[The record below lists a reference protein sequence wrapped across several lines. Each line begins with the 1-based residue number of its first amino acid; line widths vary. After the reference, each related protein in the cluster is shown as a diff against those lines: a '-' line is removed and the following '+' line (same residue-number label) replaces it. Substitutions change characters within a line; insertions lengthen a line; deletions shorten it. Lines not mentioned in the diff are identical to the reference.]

1 MRDAIGLPDV
11 RIVSAEPPDDGWPA
25 GGLELCRAG
34 RSTRNTEIVWDAGK
48 LTITIRALASPDDC
62 DLALRV
68 AEGAARLAGAATV
81 EADYFGAVDLADL
94 RRLHTADWMREQAV
108 SGARAL
114 ATLIRDGRGPL
125 AMPGPQRSCWIGA
138 RLLAE
143 LEAAGPAAAF
153 ADRVLETMRR
163 VQWDIPAGFRDA
175 GVFVSGG
182 RGNGDGPGRETRF
195 AVWLADENLVIPCV
209 DYVALRV
216 AEGEIVM
223 VPFGAVAALA
233 GTRGTLL
240 DECQLLVRA
249 MGDDDWAD
257 AGRARP
263 PARGVATPQV
273 DSVSPARARSGRPD
287 RRRCVR
293 RSAPRRPATMRAP
306 RRADGVPRRRASS
319 SGTASP
325 TIASYQIARRSSDR
339 RSTRCTNG
347 PPAAAMLRNR
357 SSAASSSGCARS
369 SIRTLRAVRVSRR
382 TDEPRIGRVPELALL
397 VDRRGGAGGA
407 TALGVAAVAGHGVGA
422 AVAATRRFRAARRP
436 RPRPSRRP
444 SRSDRRAP
452 SRARASNV

>member
-1 MRDAIGLPDV
+1 MAPAAPGWRALRDAVGLPDV
-11 RIVSAEPPDDGWPA
+11 RIVSAEPPDEGWPD

-34 RSTRNTEIVWDAGK
+34 RSTRSTEIVWDAGK

-81 EADYFGAVDLADL
+81 EADYFGAVDLAEL

-114 ATLIRDGRGPL
+114 ATLIREGRGPL
-125 AMPGPQRSCWIGA
+125 AMPGPQRSCWVGA

-143 LEAAGPAAAF
+143 LEAAGPAEAF

-223 VPFGAVAALA
+223 VPFGAVAGLA
-233 GTRGTLL
+233 GTHGTLL

-249 MGDDDWAD
+249 MSDDDWAD
-257 AGRARP
+257 LVARARP
-263 PARGVATPQV
+263 LAASPPGSRASVGDRQREAEEHAARVDRAEVERGELRLIAGRRVRGEQQVVAAGPGIAALQGDPGGDRIRGGERRAAAPALMSADSTPKRP
-273 DSVSPARARSGRPD
+273 PASRRWAPRRRSASRPFRASRARSGRIRTRVPTAD
-287 RRRCVR
+287 
-293 RSAPRRPATMRAP
+293 SAPP
-306 RRADGVPRRRASS
+306 R
-319 SGTASP
+319 
-325 TIASYQIARRSSDR
+325 
-339 RSTRCTNG
+339 
-347 PPAAAMLRNR
+347 
-357 SSAASSSGCARS
+357 
-369 SIRTLRAVRVSRR
+369 
-382 TDEPRIGRVPELALL
+382 
-397 VDRRGGAGGA
+397 
-407 TALGVAAVAGHGVGA
+407 
-422 AVAATRRFRAARRP
+422 
-436 RPRPSRRP
+436 
-444 SRSDRRAP
+444 
-452 SRARASNV
+452 